1 MAAKIKDAENAR
13 APRGGGRLRS
23 VVGVGLGLALGALAG
38 ILVGLLLGVGIALA
52 LGVL

>member
-1 MAAKIKDAENAR
+1 MEAAMEDVANDA
-13 APRGGGRLRS
+13 APKSAGCLRS

-38 ILVGLLLGVGIALA
+38 IGVGLVAGVGIALI